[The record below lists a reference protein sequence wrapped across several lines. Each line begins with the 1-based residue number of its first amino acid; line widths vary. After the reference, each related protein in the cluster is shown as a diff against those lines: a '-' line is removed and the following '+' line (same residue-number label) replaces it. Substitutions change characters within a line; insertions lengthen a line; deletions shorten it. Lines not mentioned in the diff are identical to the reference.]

1 VLPEPTNLSFR
12 CEQCGTASQCE
23 QMSVVVRPPRHLVV
37 SLTRMEY
44 AHNHQK
50 TVSTAATAIGRTPA
64 RALVSRCLLQVKYM
78 SYVPLEATLRLPDVQ
93 PRYAALLARELD
105 GIDTM
110 SRLYGLYA
118 VIVHSGASS
127 SCVCVLLCCVY
138 ALCHAVCCVLCAVR
152 CALCAVRCALCVAV
166 RWCVVPLCVVCGA
179 VVSARCERWM
189 RVVGV

>member
-1 VLPEPTNLSFR
+1 V
-12 CEQCGTASQCE
+12 
-23 QMSVVVRPPRHLVV
+23 
-37 SLTRMEY
+37 
-44 AHNHQK
+44 
-50 TVSTAATAIGRTPA
+50 
-64 RALVSRCLLQVKYM
+64 LVSRCLLQVKYM

-138 ALCHAVCCVLCAVR
+138 ALCHAVCCVLCLCHAVCCALCHAMRCALCHAVRCVVCAVR
-152 CALCAVRCALCVAV
+152 CALCAVCCALRYGGV
-166 RWCVVPLCVVCGA
+166 WCRCVVCGA